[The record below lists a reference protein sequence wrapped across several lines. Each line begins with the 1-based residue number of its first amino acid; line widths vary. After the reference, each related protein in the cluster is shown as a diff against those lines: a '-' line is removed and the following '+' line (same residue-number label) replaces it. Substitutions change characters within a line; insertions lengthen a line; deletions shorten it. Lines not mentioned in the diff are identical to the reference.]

1 MPGHIVGAM
10 AARRLLIIML
20 VLLGVSTL
28 AAAMIDTSSFRDEG
42 TGSTVAS
49 ETATEASVPEDTVP
63 EGSELKPVIIE
74 VYRAPVTVIPVRLG
88 DQLPLIVRARKADLV
103 EIPALGLLE
112 PVDSRAPARFDVF
125 ADATGN
131 YGIRLVNADRVV
143 GRIEV
148 RKRGTASPPAAA
160 TGDGPE

>member
-1 MPGHIVGAM
+1 
-10 AARRLLIIML
+10 LIIML

-28 AAAMIDTSSFRDEG
+28 AAALVDTSSFRDEG
-42 TGSTVAS
+42 TGSTAVS
-49 ETATEASVPEDTVP
+49 ETTESSVPVDTVP
-63 EGSELKPVIIE
+63 EGRPLKPVIIE
-74 VYRAPVTVIPVRLG
+74 VYRAPVTVVPVTLG
-88 DQLPLIVRARKADLV
+88 DQLPLIVRSRKPDLV

-112 PVDSRAPARFDVF
+112 PVNPNAPARFNVF

-148 RKRGTASPPAAA
+148 SAKKKGKKKRKSGPADGTHEQEP
-160 TGDGPE
+160 GDH